1 MAEESVMKSWSMI
14 SKVEGYLTVRRA
26 LGVQLRIEGTQLL
39 EFARYADSIKHR
51 GPITVELAVRWAR
64 SSVRSSPL
72 GWARRLEVV
81 RPFARYRLAF
91 DPDTEIPPRNL
102 LGPTHRRKQPHI
114 YTRQEVQALLA
125 AATRLKPPS
134 GLRAATVQTVLGL
147 LACTGVRPAEALKL
161 ARTDVDLEAGVL
173 TIQET
178 KFCKSRLVPLHSS
191 ATHALRR
198 YASIR
203 DGKVPHPFSPHFFIV
218 DGGAP
223 FTKSKLRTAFIRIRR
238 DLGWW
243 MTPRQKGPRLY
254 DLRHSFASRRLLRWY
269 EEGVDVHCALP
280 TLSTYLGH
288 VKVSDT
294 YWYLTGIP
302 ELMAI
307 TAGRFERFIH
317 GIRGRR

>member
-1 MAEESVMKSWSMI
+1 MKSWSMI
-14 SKVEGYLTVRRA
+14 SKVDEYLIVRRA
-26 LGVQLRIEGTQLL
+26 LGVQLRIEGGQLL
-39 EFARYADSIKHR
+39 DFARYADSIKHR

-64 SSVRSSPL
+64 SSERSSPL

-91 DPDTEIPPRNL
+91 DPGTEIPPRNL
-102 LGPTHRRKQPHI
+102 LGPAHRRKQPHI
-114 YTRQEVQALLA
+114 YTPKEVQALLA

-134 GLRAATVQTVLGL
+134 SLRAATVQAVLGL
-147 LACTGVRPAEALKL
+147 LACTGLRPAEALKL
-161 ARTDVDLEAGVL
+161 ARTDVDVETGVL
-173 TIQET
+173 TIRET
-178 KFCKSRLVPLHSS
+178 KFCKSRFVPLHSS
-191 ATHALRR
+191 ATRALRR
-198 YASIR
+198 YARIR
-203 DGKVPHPFSPHFFIV
+203 DGKVPDPIAPHFFIV

-243 MTPRQKGPRLY
+243 AAPRRQRPRLY
-254 DLRHSFASRRLLRWY
+254 DLRHSFACLRLLRWCA
-269 EEGVDVHCALP
+269 EGVDVHCALP

-317 GIRGRR
+317 GVGGRR